1 MPAADDL
8 TFWGLFGPQPDYD
21 YFADLDRHPFQ
32 PRATAFDRVHAWR
45 MADAALLA
53 YVVNREDIRR
63 HCVAAGFSEV
73 EFFFRESTHAYV
85 AQSAAA
91 AIVAFRGTDD
101 YVDVLKD
108 LQIMRVPSERGAQVH
123 AGFKESLE
131 LIWPQMR
138 PHLEELSASGR
149 ALWFTG
155 HSLGAALATL
165 AAGRIEGAHVV
176 YTFGSP
182 RVGDK
187 RFAREFPVPVWRV
200 VNNNDLVP
208 HLPPPLFF
216 RHVGPLRF
224 IDSRGRLRRARSLWT
239 RLRHYFRGHRARA
252 REAIRRWKEGDLES
266 LAYAGLIDHA
276 PIEYARLLRVDSP
289 PSHREH

>member
-1 MPAADDL
+1 MADTDDL

-21 YFADLDRHPFQ
+21 YFADLDRYPFD
-32 PRATAFDRVHAWR
+32 PGATSFDRIHAWR
-45 MADAALLA
+45 MADAAMLA
-53 YVVNREDIRR
+53 YVVNREDIRAR
-63 HCVAAGFSEV
+63 CVSAGLGEV
-73 EFFFRESTHAYV
+73 EFFTRESTHAYV
-85 AQSAAA
+85 ARSDAA

-108 LQIMRVPSERGAQVH
+108 LQIVRTPSERGAQVH
-123 AGFKESLE
+123 TGFKESLE
-131 LIWPQMR
+131 LVWPHMR
-138 PHLEELSASGR
+138 PHLEELRASGR

-165 AAGRIEGAHVV
+165 AAGRLEGAHVV

-187 RFAREFPVPVWRV
+187 RYAREYPVPVWRV
-200 VNNNDLVP
+200 VNNNDLVA

-216 RHVGPLRF
+216 RHVGQLRF
-224 IDSRGRLRRARSLWT
+224 LDSRGRLRRARSPWT

-276 PIEYARLLRVDSP
+276 PIQYARRLRAP
-289 PSHREH
+289 EA